1 MISLRL
7 YKSFKNAAVP
17 FSLDVDY
24 EICGDHKNVVLFGPS
39 GSGKSLTMQCLA
51 GLVRPD
57 SGHILL
63 GGRTLYDGASNVFVP
78 AQRRKIGYMF
88 QDYALFPHLTLLQN
102 VAYSGTGLWPWR
114 VCAAQ
119 HQRAQDMLER
129 FGIGHLARSLPS
141 QLSGGQR
148 QRAALARA
156 LNAEPELLLLDEP
169 FSALDPLLRERL
181 REELL
186 ELMADLT
193 IPAVIITH
201 DPGDVDVFA
210 GSLILY
216 DHGRARMVP
225 NYADLRRGFDSPG
238 RCLRHLQE
246 QGPEQEPDLEPE
258 QAPEQA
264 QRLDICLGRSH

>member
-1 MISLRL
+1 MAYI
-7 YKSFKNAAVP
+7 KAVTSSVAKMNMP
-17 FSLDVDY
+17 LEWTTPTGFIVRQ
-24 EICGDHKNVVLFGPS
+24 EIYQFTTRQVN
-39 GSGKSLTMQCLA
+39 TQ
-51 GLVRPD
+51 
-57 SGHILL
+57 LL
-63 GGRTLYDGASNVFVP
+63 GGTKFVVSTPSKDIDYHRMINSCAPNFVHSMDAS
-78 AQRRKIGYMF
+78 
-88 QDYALFPHLTLLQN
+88 HLTLATNYFADAGISSIAVIQD
-102 VAYSGTGLWPWR
+102 SFGTHAG
-114 VCAAQ
+114 AT
-119 HQRAQDMLER
+119 D
-129 FGIGHLARSLPS
+129 
-141 QLSGGQR
+141 
-148 QRAALARA
+148 
-156 LNAEPELLLLDEP
+156 
-169 FSALDPLLRERL
+169 LLRERL